1 MERLT
6 KYDTNGQAMID
17 CQKCKADWTGKHGK
31 PMADCT
37 ALYCRNRLLD
47 RLVKYEDTGLTPEQC
62 AEYGKADREGRYI
75 VLRDAERVKRLRE
88 LAEADKEGRVAV
100 LPCEVGGSMLDMSD
114 IEHPEIMKRLHF
126 AVAYDSSR
134 GVVFYQPYD
143 IFRANFD
150 AAYIQPLSKEA
161 AAMLKEVQN
170 G

>member
-1 MERLT
+1 MKRLT
-6 KYDTNGQAMID
+6 
-17 CQKCKADWTGKHGK
+17 
-31 PMADCT
+31 
-37 ALYCRNRLLD
+37 
-47 RLVKYEDTGLTPEQC
+47 EDTMINLAAQALGVEPS
-62 AEYGKADREGRYI
+62 
-75 VLRDAERVKRLRE
+75 RLRK

-170 G
+170 GNC

>member
-47 RLVKYEDTGLTPEQC
+47 RLVKYEDTGLTPE
-62 AEYGKADREGRYI
+62 EIKAPFTEDTMINLAAQALGVEPS
-75 VLRDAERVKRLRE
+75 RLRK

-100 LPCEVGGSMLDMSD
+100 LPCEVGGSMLNTID
-114 IEHPEIMKRLHF
+114 IERPRIMKGLHF
-126 AVAYDSSR
+126 AVAYESVR
-134 GVVFYQPYD
+134 GIIFYIPYD
-143 IFRANFD
+143 IFREYID
-150 AAYIQPLSKEA
+150 AGHVQPLHK
-161 AAMLKEVQN
+161 LKEVRN
-170 G
+170 GKAL